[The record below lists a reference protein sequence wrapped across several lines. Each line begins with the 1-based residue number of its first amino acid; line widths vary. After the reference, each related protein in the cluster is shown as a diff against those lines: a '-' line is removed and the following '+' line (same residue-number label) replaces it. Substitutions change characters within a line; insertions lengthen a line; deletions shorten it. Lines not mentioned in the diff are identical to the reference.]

1 MNNDEK
7 VRSMHNGAWWAMV
20 LGVTKSTMAHS
31 NSSVKFRSCDKK
43 EPFTLLTPDSE
54 EGERSLWLI
63 VEEKFCDAYN
73 LKNPNVPFKNTT
85 HSDGC

>member
-1 MNNDEK
+1 MK
-7 VRSMHNGAWWAMV
+7 KHPVC
-20 LGVTKSTMAHS
+20 TMAHS
-31 NSSVKFRSCDKK
+31 NSSVKFRSWDRK
-43 EPFTLLTPDSE
+43 EPFTLLTPDSA

-63 VEEKFCDAYN
+63 MEEKFCDAYN